1 MPTLTHVDCDEHKG
15 ACEEEMNDPRF
26 HQFVLRCQLPHRT
39 IDEMI
44 KDADTDFPEP
54 GSSPEHS

>member
-1 MPTLTHVDCDEHKG
+1 MPTHVDCDEHKG
-15 ACEEEMNDPRF
+15 ACEVDMNDPRF
-26 HQFVLRCQLPHRT
+26 HHLLMSRQLPHRLE
-39 IDEMI
+39 DDMI